1 MRETARR
8 LLLLFSALCLPV
20 ALTAQAAVPVTI
32 QGLGSIAFP
41 VVSHSSAADT
51 QFVRGV
57 LLLHLF
63 EYDEAA
69 AAFRHAERIDPAM
82 AMAYWGEA
90 MTYTHPVWDE
100 QDLPAARAALAKL
113 APTATAREAMAVTPR
128 ERGYLRAVDILYG
141 DGPKARRDTLYAQA
155 MGALLAANPRDDEA
169 RAFYALSLMGLSQG
183 VRNVPTYLH
192 AAAIAE
198 SVYARNP
205 RHPGAAHYW
214 IHALD
219 DPDHAAAALPAAR
232 ALSKIAPDA
241 DHAQHMTSHIFM
253 ALGMWPDVVRANEN
267 AMRVVDAA
275 LAAHGR
281 GPRFCGHY
289 NFWLEYGYLELSR
302 VDDARALMER
312 CQRQAEAART
322 AAKAGQYDPDNS
334 PMASAVTMWSRYV
347 LDSQDWSDTVAQ
359 WTPSLAGAAAPHA
372 TWEFTRGFA
381 AAKRGDTATSR
392 IALAA
397 FQQDRAQLS
406 RNIAGEREPDPND
419 AEYLKRLGV
428 LDLELQA
435 LTRFSGQS
443 ADTAAAL
450 TLLQRA
456 TVLEDSMAY
465 AFGPPNV
472 DKPSH
477 ELYGEVLFTMKRFAA
492 AEHEFQMAL
501 GRAPGRELALRGLA
515 STQAAMHARR

>member
-1 MRETARR
+1 
-8 LLLLFSALCLPV
+8 
-20 ALTAQAAVPVTI
+20 
-32 QGLGSIAFP
+32 
-41 VVSHSSAADT
+41 
-51 QFVRGV
+51 
-57 LLLHLF
+57 
-63 EYDEAA
+63 
-69 AAFRHAERIDPAM
+69 
-82 AMAYWGEA
+82 
-90 MTYTHPVWDE
+90 
-100 QDLPAARAALAKL
+100 
-113 APTATAREAMAVTPR
+113 
-128 ERGYLRAVDILYG
+128 
-141 DGPKARRDTLYAQA
+141 
-155 MGALLAANPRDDEA
+155 
-169 RAFYALSLMGLSQG
+169 AFYALSLMGLSQG

-219 DPDHAAAALPAAR
+219 DPEHAAAALPAAR

-312 CQRQAEAART
+312 CQRQAEAAWT

-334 PMASAVTMWSRYV
+334 PMASA
-347 LDSQDWSDTVAQ
+347 
-359 WTPSLAGAAAPHA
+359 G
-372 TWEFTRGFA
+372 
-381 AAKRGDTATSR
+381 

-397 FQQDRAQLS
+397 FEEDRARLS
-406 RNIAGEREPDPND
+406 RTITAEREPDPND

-435 LTRFSGQS
+435 LTQFRGQR
-443 ADTAAAL
+443 ADATAAL

-456 TVLEDSMAY
+456 TALEDSMAY

-477 ELYGEVLFTMKRFAA
+477 ELYGEVLLSMKRYAA
-492 AEHEFQMAL
+492 AKHEFQMAL
-501 GRAPGRELALRGLA
+501 GRAPGRELARHGLA

>member
-1 MRETARR
+1 MRATALR
-8 LLLLFSALCLPV
+8 LLLVVSVSCLPV
-20 ALTAQAAVPVTI
+20 ALTAQAPALETI

-41 VVSHSSAADT
+41 VASRSSAADT

-69 AAFRHAERIDPAM
+69 AAFRDAERIDPAM

-100 QDLPAARAALAKL
+100 QDIPAARAALAKL
-113 APTATAREAMAVTPR
+113 APTASAREAMAGTPR
-128 ERGYLRAVDILYG
+128 ERGYLHAVDILYG

-155 MGALLAANPRDDEA
+155 MGALLAANPHDDEA

-205 RHPGAAHYW
+205 QHPGAAHYW

-253 ALGMWPDVVRANEN
+253 ALGMWADVVRANEH
-267 AMRVVDAA
+267 AMHVVDATLVA
-275 LAAHGR
+275 RGR
-281 GPRFCGHY
+281 RPTFCGHY

-302 VDDARALMER
+302 VDDARALMQR
-312 CQRQAEAART
+312 CQRQGEAARK
-322 AAKAGQYDPDNS
+322 AAGAGQYDPDDS
-334 PMASAVTMWSRYV
+334 PLASAVTMWSRYV
-347 LDSQDWSDTVAQ
+347 LDTQDWSGTVAQ
-359 WTPSLAGAAAPHA
+359 WMPSLAGAPAPHV

-381 AAKRGDTATSR
+381 AAKRGDTATAR
-392 IALAA
+392 IALTA
-397 FQQDRAQLS
+397 FKHDRSQLS
-406 RNIAGEREPDPND
+406 RAIAAEQEPDPND

-428 LDLELQA
+428 LNLELQA
-435 LTRFSGQS
+435 VMQVGRPR

-450 TLLQRA
+450 ALLQRA
-456 TVLEDSMAY
+456 TALEDSMAY
-465 AFGPPNV
+465 AFGPPDV

-477 ELYGEVLFTMKRFAA
+477 ELYGEVLLAMKHFTE

-501 GRAPGRELALRGLA
+501 RRTPGRALALRGLA
-515 STQAAMHARR
+515 STQAAMRARR